1 MKTEKRILEIRA
13 AEGGE
18 DSRLFVAELAQ
29 AYFRLAARRGW
40 KCYAEPALNLKAGHQ
55 VLTLTVSGEGASQLD
70 QEAGAHRLQRV
81 PPTER
86 AGRVHTSTVTVSV
99 LVEGLGQDSQG
110 PFLRRAPSDFK
121 VDWYNG
127 TIGAGG
133 QHHQKNATC
142 CRLTHLP
149 TGIVKTSQNRSRQ
162 NSQQLAMQAM
172 TQELDALA
180 SKARLA
186 AVNGIRKS
194 QVGNGARAGTKTR
207 TWRFQD
213 DTVQDHATGTR
224 ARAADVM
231 KGRFEVLWH

>member
-99 LVEGLGQDSQG
+99 LTEGAGQDVQS
-110 PFLRRAPSDFK
+110 PFLRRTPSDFK

-149 TGIVKTSQNRSRQ
+149 TGLVKTSQNRSRQ
-162 NSQQLAMQAM
+162 NSHQLAMQAM
-172 TQELDALA
+172 VEALDDLA
-180 SKARLA
+180 QKASGQA
-186 AVNGIRKS
+186 INGIRKA
-194 QVGNGARAGTKTR
+194 QIGNGLRAGAKSR

-213 DTVQDHATGTR
+213 DTVQDHGTGLK
-224 ARAADVM
+224 ARAAAVL
-231 KGRFEVLWH
+231 KGKLELLWR